1 MPRVDPPTSTQRTSR
16 NDVPDPPVKQPQIS
30 EIDKLKQT
38 NLKLTTEC
46 RWLRVAI
53 RELGLM
59 IDIAEA
65 EKKLAKTRIGIF
77 EKLDVESGIVCSEA
91 QSKARGIWAPLIREI
106 IQKKYTFDKTGS
118 EKDRQEYE
126 SAIVSW
132 QMTHTRRD
140 DIEII
145 ICNQVLGDRAAKIGE
160 QLEVTV
166 DLLRDIYSKHSE
178 IITAQ
183 ESKLKTQASAIS
195 SLQESEKSQIIS
207 IAEMKIKHEKEVKG
221 HIEVIASLKEKE
233 KSSMIEMTRKYEA
246 KLKEQK
252 AVVAN
257 FEQKARTSAA
267 AVKKTYEK
275 KLTEQSITIT
285 NFEEN
290 EKSLAAQK
298 RIEYEQ
304 KLEEQKNTITKL
316 EEEKLAS
323 AAEMKRLCRE
333 LAAHRE
339 VSVSILNRKR
349 ELTKPHEIRDDYT
362 IETGNIAAH
371 GGTCLADVFRIK
383 SNGDINEQAWFQETY
398 GVSIDTADRYAESAA
413 FVKLINMRYE
423 LYRCSAENRDVDPE
437 FEEGFQKL
445 LTGSLEKNTKATPE
459 SIDKFLLES
468 KYGRETFQKLCSIWD
483 ITRVYQRKQFRES
496 RDPKKKSIFGGSF
509 KSVKST
515 ASVWTGE
522 TQKRSKLDKIEEYG
536 KDMLSSAKD
545 AMPWTK
551 H

>member
-1 MPRVDPPTSTQRTSR
+1 
-16 NDVPDPPVKQPQIS
+16 
-30 EIDKLKQT
+30 
-38 NLKLTTEC
+38 
-46 RWLRVAI
+46 
-53 RELGLM
+53 
-59 IDIAEA
+59 
-65 EKKLAKTRIGIF
+65 
-77 EKLDVESGIVCSEA
+77 
-91 QSKARGIWAPLIREI
+91 
-106 IQKKYTFDKTGS
+106 
-118 EKDRQEYE
+118 
-126 SAIVSW
+126 
-132 QMTHTRRD
+132 MTHTRRD

-195 SLQESEKSQIIS
+195 SLQESEKSQLIS
-207 IAEMKIKHEKEVKG
+207 IAEMKVKHEKEVKG

-304 KLEEQKNTITKL
+304 KLEKQKNTITKL

-371 GGTCLADVFRIK
+371 GGT
-383 SNGDINEQAWFQETY
+383 
-398 GVSIDTADRYAESAA
+398 
-413 FVKLINMRYE
+413 
-423 LYRCSAENRDVDPE
+423 
-437 FEEGFQKL
+437 
-445 LTGSLEKNTKATPE
+445 
-459 SIDKFLLES
+459 
-468 KYGRETFQKLCSIWD
+468 
-483 ITRVYQRKQFRES
+483 
-496 RDPKKKSIFGGSF
+496 
-509 KSVKST
+509 
-515 ASVWTGE
+515 
-522 TQKRSKLDKIEEYG
+522 
-536 KDMLSSAKD
+536 
-545 AMPWTK
+545 
-551 H
+551 